1 MANAVSHAVNGLA
14 FGSLL
19 FLLASGLT
27 VTFGLMRTVNLA
39 HGALYAIGGYIFLD
53 VFRRTGLYSAGIVA
67 AVIAACV
74 VGVAMHQLILRRLA
88 HQELPQI
95 IVTVGLALVFADL
108 LLATYGGRPQTLP
121 RPPGLTDVVR
131 IGELQF
137 PTFRL
142 ALIVVAIGVYL
153 LLAVISAKTR
163 IGAQVRAAVDDE
175 PIARSVGIPVSRLFV
190 GVFALGS
197 ALAGF
202 AGVWGG
208 AFTGVAPGGEWDIL
222 LLSLVVVVVGGL
234 GSLHGA
240 FVAAF
245 VVGLLDAFGKWLFPE
260 FALFTLY
267 APVVVLL
274 AVKPSGLFGRDFT
287 VSR

>member
-1 MANAVSHAVNGLA
+1 MTTAVTHAINGLA

-39 HGALYAIGGYIFLD
+39 HGALYAIGGYIALD
-53 VFRRTGLYSAGIVA
+53 VYRRTDLYSAALLSAVIVA
-67 AVIAACV
+67 ALI
-74 VGVAMHQLILRRLA
+74 GVAMHQLILRRLA

-108 LLATYGGRPQTLP
+108 LLATYGGRPQNLP
-121 RPPGLTDVVR
+121 RPPGLTGVIR
-131 IGELQF
+131 IGDFQF

-142 ALIVVAIGVYL
+142 ALIVVAIAVYL
-153 LLAVISAKTR
+153 LLAVIGSKTR
-163 IGAQVRAAVDDE
+163 IGARVRAAVDDE
-175 PIARSVGIPVSRLFV
+175 PIARSVGVPVSRLFV

-208 AFTGVAPGGEWDIL
+208 AFTGVAPGGEWEIL

-267 APVVVLL
+267 APVVLLL
-274 AVKPSGLFGRDFT
+274 AVKPTGLFGRDLAAN
-287 VSR
+287 R

>member
-1 MANAVSHAVNGLA
+1 VTNAVSHAVNGLA

-39 HGALYAIGGYIFLD
+39 HGALYAIGGYVALD
-53 VFRRTGLYSAGIVA
+53 VYRRTGWYSASLAAAVIVA
-67 AVIAACV
+67 AA
-74 VGVAMHQLILRRLA
+74 VGIAMHQLILRRLA

-95 IVTVGLALVFADL
+95 IVTVGLALVFADV
-108 LLATYGGRPQTLP
+108 LLATYGGRPQNLP
-121 RPPGLTDVVR
+121 RPPGFTGVIRL
-131 IGELQF
+131 GEFQF

-142 ALIVVAIGVYL
+142 ALIGVAILVYL
-153 LLAVISAKTR
+153 LLALLSAKTR
-163 IGAQVRAAVDDE
+163 LGAKVRAAVDDE
-175 PIARSVGIPVSRLFV
+175 PIARSVGVPVSALFV

-208 AFTGVAPGGEWDIL
+208 AFTGLAPGSEWEIL

-234 GSLHGA
+234 GSLNGA

-267 APVVVLL
+267 APVVLLL
-274 AVKPSGLFGRDFT
+274 ALKPSGLFGRDMT

>member
-1 MANAVSHAVNGLA
+1 MTSAVSHAVNGLA

-39 HGALYAIGGYIFLD
+39 HGALYAIGGYIALD
-53 VFRRTGLYSAGIVA
+53 VYRRTGFYSASLVA
-67 AVIAACV
+67 AVVAVALI
-74 VGVAMHQLILRRLA
+74 GVAMHQLILKRLA

-108 LLATYGGRPQTLP
+108 LLATYGGRPQNLP
-121 RPPGLTDVVR
+121 RPPGLTGVIR
-131 IGELQF
+131 IGEFQF
-137 PTFRL
+137 PTFRI
-142 ALIVVAIGVYL
+142 ALIGVAIAVYL
-153 LLAVISAKTR
+153 LLAGIGRYTR

-175 PIARSVGIPVSRLFV
+175 PIARSVGVPVSRLFV

-208 AFTGVAPGGEWDIL
+208 AFTGLAPGGEWEIL

-240 FVAAF
+240 FIAAF
-245 VVGLLDAFGKWLFPE
+245 AVGLTDAFGKWLFPE

-267 APVVVLL
+267 APVVLLL
-274 AVKPSGLFGRDFT
+274 AFKPSGLFGRDLT